1 MNIFCIHPEIMLLQ
15 KQLKVASLSWVMSL
29 LCIWL
34 EEGMT
39 LGKDLTYLIYCPLF
53 SLT

>member
-29 LCIWL
+29 LSIWL

-39 LGKDLTYLIYCPLF
+39 LVKDLTYLIYCPLF